1 MNGTMAER
9 IAKRFVGLPLEQR
22 RLFLARL
29 RAEGKDFSL
38 LPLPVSR
45 HDCAQI
51 PLSFAQQRL
60 LFLWQLEPQNAAYN
74 MAAGLRLKGRLDESA
89 LSRSFDHLVA
99 RHEVLRTV
107 FHTDGDQPHQV
118 LLDQQSV
125 PLARIDLSDV
135 AAEDREAVLAQQVQA
150 VTAQPFDLRHGPLLR
165 ASLFCLADD
174 EFVLVVS
181 MHHIVSDGWS
191 MDVMVKE
198 FVQCYQAFSLEREP
212 QLPALALQYADYAIW
227 QRRWLEAGEGERQLD
242 YWRQQLGEEHPL
254 LEVAP
259 DFTRPLTQSFEG
271 QTLSFD
277 FGAELSRQLHGF
289 ARAQGISL
297 FMLVLAG
304 FSLFLSR
311 QAGQRDIRVGV
322 PNANRGRAEVEGLI
336 GFFVNTQVLRCEV
349 DERGS
354 FEDLLA
360 KVREAAFGAQ
370 AHQELPFEQLVDE
383 LVAERTLGHN
393 PLFQAKFNQNVGMQK
408 QRAMALPGL
417 SVAEYPLAKDGT
429 HFDLALDITDD
440 GALIHG
446 QMTYASD
453 LYRHSTVEGFVPA
466 LLELL
471 GELLKAPQA
480 PLHSV
485 ATVVPSALAAPCAP
499 ALSVLQHWAREV
511 ARQPDALAARDLNA
525 SVSFQA
531 LDQAANRL
539 AQHLRALGVSDGQP
553 VAVLMERSLDWLTC
567 VLGIF
572 KAGAVYMPLDVKAP
586 TARLQQMVTS
596 AKAGVLL
603 CAAGDARVEQLAVA
617 NCQGVVFDAQQWH
630 QQPSS
635 APDLSASAQ
644 SPAYVI
650 HTSGSTGQPK
660 GVLVSHGA
668 LGSYVRGVLE
678 RLEPAADASMA
689 LVSTIAADL
698 GFTVLFGALCS
709 GRLLH
714 VLPEELGFDPDRFA
728 EYMAEH
734 RVGMLKIVPGH
745 LAALLQASR
754 PADVLPGQVLIV
766 GGEACPPAL
775 VARVQQLK
783 PGCRIINHYGPS
795 ETTVGVLAHDVGG
808 LPADARSVPVGT
820 PLTGAHVY
828 VLDDVLNS
836 VADQV
841 AGELYI
847 GGASV
852 ALGYLGQP
860 GLTAERFVPDP
871 YGSAGARVY
880 RSGDRVRRNRQQAL
894 EFIGRADDQV
904 KVRGYRVEPAEVA
917 RVLLGLEGVS
927 EAAVLALPLDD
938 DPARLQLL
946 AWIVPAPGVALKA
959 ESLREQLQ
967 ACLPDYMV
975 PAQLVLLEQLP
986 LTANGKLDKRALP
999 VPGVVTQRFV
1009 APVGEVEEKLAA
1021 IWADVLKL
1029 ERVGST
1035 DNFFELGGDSILSL
1049 QIIARAKRQGIKL
1062 SPKQLFEK
1070 QTVGQLAAVAKL
1082 IEAKPSAAAVAQ
1094 KVSGNLPL
1102 LPIQAR
1108 FFETPIAQRQHWNQS
1123 VLLQPQSVLDAG
1135 HLHAA
1140 LLAVIEH
1147 HDALSLNFQLSGASW
1162 QAAFESQRD
1171 PELLWVRE
1179 LQDSAQLS
1187 ALANEA
1193 QRSLDLQ
1200 QGRLLRAVL
1209 ATLPDGEQRLLLV
1222 IHHLVVDGVSWRI
1235 LLEDLQLA
1243 YRTLAAGRALA
1254 LPGKSSSLQSWAE
1267 HLHRYGQSDVPGG
1280 EREYWLQTLS
1290 ADHAELPRDFAVD
1303 LQTRAHAARVSSR
1316 LSQACTHK
1324 LLKVAPAAYRT
1335 QINDLLL
1342 TALARVLCDW
1352 SQQPSVLI
1360 QLEGHGREDLFDDVD
1375 LSRTVG
1381 WFSSLFP
1388 VRLTPAAA
1396 PGASLCAIKEQL
1408 RAVPGK
1414 GIGYGVL
1421 RYLTGAEELR
1431 ELAPPRVT
1439 FNYLGQFDGAFSAA
1453 DGALFV
1459 PAAESAGD
1467 TQDAAAPLGNWL
1479 SIDGQVYGG
1488 ELELTWTFGAG
1499 MYRADTVQALADAY
1513 RAELERLIEH
1523 CCDSGEAA
1531 VTPSDFNLVSLTQA
1545 QLSALPIAARDI
1557 TDVYPL
1563 SPMQQGILFHSLND
1577 PDSPAYTN
1585 QLRVDVQHLQPERFR
1600 QAWQQTLEAHDILRT
1615 AFVWPSDAAAP
1626 VQVVRNTVQ
1635 MPWSVHDWRGRSDL
1649 DTALTQLA
1657 NDDLA
1662 NGFDLTGAPLLRVSL
1677 VRSDDVGY
1685 HLIYT
1690 CHHIL
1695 MDGWSTSQLFGE
1707 VLQRYAGIT
1716 PATAQGRYRDY
1727 IEWLGQRDQAAS
1739 RQFWTQALIDL
1750 EEPTRLASALP
1761 MQVGG
1766 ASGYADHQH
1775 VFSAALTSELNRFA
1789 REQKVTLNTL
1799 VQAAWLVL
1807 LQRYTGQDCVAFGAT
1822 VAGRPT
1828 DLPGV
1833 EQQIGLFINTLP
1845 VVAAPSAELAVEHWL
1860 QQVQGLNLALREHEH
1875 TPLYDIQRWGGLGAG
1890 ALFDSILVFENY
1902 PMAEALEQGPAT
1914 GLVFSDIR
1922 RQEQTNYPLT
1932 LVAVTGREL
1941 SLGVSYDQSCFDA
1954 PTIVGLSQQLEGLLV
1969 QFLDDATQPLGA
1981 LQLLAEPQRQQAI
1994 NWGQAPVSA
2003 ADSRTVLEHIAAQV
2017 QQQADATAI
2026 VFGEQQIDYRS
2037 LDLQANRLAHKLQ
2050 ALGVGPEVRVGVCM
2064 RRTPDMLVGLLAI
2077 LKAGGAYVP
2086 LDPDYPQE
2094 RLLHMLEDSRAAV
2107 LLTEPAAQAMLPSGL
2122 KAQVLL
2128 VEEGAQ
2134 WLAGYPSTAP
2144 VASISGQNLA
2154 YVIYTSGS
2162 TGKPKGVAISHA
2174 NLSALIQWSAGQYRA
2189 EQLRGVLASTS
2200 ICFDL
2205 SVWEIFVTLA
2215 CGGCM
2220 VLADNALALADL
2232 PARERVTLINTVP
2245 SAIAALQRAGQ
2256 IPTSVATI
2264 NLAGEPLK
2272 QSLVDTLYATTSVQ
2286 QVYDLYGPSEDT
2298 TYSTFTLRTAQG
2310 QANIGRPLDNTVAY
2324 LLDSQLQVLPAG
2336 AAAELYLGG
2345 AGVTRGYL
2353 LQAALTA
2360 ERFVPNPY
2368 ASNGERLYRSGDLVR
2383 QSRDGNIEYIGRA
2396 DHQVKIR
2403 GFRIELSEIEAR
2415 LLEQDEVREAVVL
2428 AQDGAAGKHLHG
2440 YVVAAQPVSDRV
2452 LLAERLRAAL
2462 ASRLPAHMVPGHLHL
2477 IEAVPLT
2484 PNGKLD
2490 RKALMALGESPA
2502 TQQYEAPQTDLQWE
2516 VATVWQEV
2524 LEVERVGLADN
2535 FFQLGGHS
2543 LLATLVVTRIKERLG
2558 DKVPLKELFE
2568 ADTLQAF
2575 CKRIEA
2581 LRVEMSPVQDELA
2594 KSLEALKRLSLD
2606 DLEKLIS

>member
-1 MNGTMAER
+1 MSGTMAER

-22 RLFLARL
+22 RQFLARL
-29 RAEGKDFSL
+29 REDGKDFSL

-45 HDCAQI
+45 HEATPI

-60 LFLWQLEPQNAAYN
+60 LFLWQLEPQSAAYN
-74 MAAGLRLKGRLDESA
+74 MAAGLRLNGRLDEAA
-89 LSRSFDHLVA
+89 LQRSFDHLVM

-107 FHTDGDQPHQV
+107 FHTDGDQPYQV
-118 LLDQQSV
+118 ILDQQ
-125 PLARIDLSDV
+125 PIALERIDLTGLPVS
-135 AAEDREAVLAQQVQA
+135 EREAALAQQVQT
-150 VTAQPFDLRHGPLLR
+150 VTARPFDLRHGPLLR
-165 ASLFCLADD
+165 ASLFAVAD
-174 EFVLVVS
+174 EQFVLVVS

-198 FVQCYQAFSLEREP
+198 FVQCYQAFSLAREP
-212 QLPALALQYADYAIW
+212 QLPALPLQYADYAIW
-227 QRRWLEAGEGERQLD
+227 QRRWLEAGEGERQLE
-242 YWRQQLGEEHPL
+242 YWRQQLGEEQPL

-259 DFTRPLTQSFEG
+259 DYARPLTQSFAG

-277 FGAELSRQLHGF
+277 FGAQLSLQLNAF
-289 ARAQGISL
+289 ARSQGISL

-311 QAGQRDIRVGV
+311 HAGQRDIRVGV

-354 FEDLLA
+354 FADLLA
-360 KVREAAFGAQ
+360 RVREAAFGAQ

-408 QRAMALPGL
+408 QRSMTLPGL
-417 SVAEYPLAKDGT
+417 SVAEYPLDKDGT

-440 GALIHG
+440 GTLIHG

-453 LYRHSTVEGFVPA
+453 LYRPETVAGFVPA
-466 LLELL
+466 LLGLFS
-471 GELLKAPQA
+471 ELLKAPQA

-485 ATVVPSALAAPCAP
+485 APLAPAVLAAPGEP
-499 ALSVLQHWAREV
+499 AQSVLHLWDRQV
-511 ARQPDALAARDLNA
+511 AQQPEALAARDLHQ
-525 SVSFQA
+525 SMSFQA

-539 AQHLRALGVSDGQP
+539 AHHLLAQGLNIGEP

-567 VLGIF
+567 VLAIF

-586 TARLQQMVTS
+586 NARLQQMLGS
-596 AKAGVLL
+596 AGARLLL
-603 CAAGDARVEQLAVA
+603 CAEGDARVSALAVDG
-617 NCQGVVFDAQQWH
+617 CQGLAYAPTQW
-630 QQPSS
+630 QAMADVSPAVS
-635 APDLSASAQ
+635 LFAQ

-668 LGSYVRGVLE
+668 LGSYVRGALE
-678 RLEPAADASMA
+678 RLAPTPDSSMA

-728 EYMAEH
+728 EYMATH

-745 LAALLQASR
+745 LAALLQAAR
-754 PADVLPGQVLIV
+754 AADVLPQHALIV
-766 GGEACPPAL
+766 GGEACSPAL
-775 VARVQQLK
+775 VERVRQLK
-783 PGCRIINHYGPS
+783 PDCRVINHYGPS
-795 ETTVGVLAHDVGG
+795 ETTVGVLTHEVGE
-808 LPADARSVPVGT
+808 LAADARCVPVGT
-820 PLTGAHVY
+820 ALTGAQVY

-847 GGASV
+847 GGDSV
-852 ALGYLGQP
+852 ALGYLNQP
-860 GLTAERFVPDP
+860 GLTAERFLPDP
-871 YGSAGARVY
+871 FGAPGSRVY
-880 RSGDRVRRNRQQAL
+880 RSGDRVRRNRQQAM

-917 RVLLGLEGVS
+917 RVLLGLDGVS
-927 EAAVLALPLDD
+927 EAAVLALALDD

-946 AWIVPAPGVALKA
+946 AWCVPVAGVSLQAQG
-959 ESLREQLQ
+959 LREQLQ
-967 ACLPDYMV
+967 ACLPEYMV
-975 PAQLVLLEQLP
+975 PAQIVLLAQLP

-999 VPGVVTQRFV
+999 VPGLVTQQFV

-1021 IWADVLKL
+1021 IWAEVLKL
-1029 ERVGST
+1029 ERVGSS

-1070 QTVGQLAAVAKL
+1070 QTIGQLAAVARL
-1082 IEAKPSAAAVAQ
+1082 IEAKPATTAAPAAR
-1094 KVSGNLPL
+1094 GPLPL

-1108 FFETPIAQRQHWNQS
+1108 FFEMEIARRQHWNQS
-1123 VLLQPQSVLDAG
+1123 VMLQPTTPLDAT
-1135 HLHAA
+1135 HLRTALAA
-1140 LLAVIEH
+1140 LVEQ
-1147 HDALSLNFQLSGASW
+1147 HDALALNFQLSGDTW
-1162 QAAFESQRD
+1162 QALPQSQRD

-1179 LQDSAQLS
+1179 LDSLASLP
-1187 ALANEA
+1187 ALADEA

-1200 QGRLLRAVL
+1200 LGRLLRAVL
-1209 ATLPDGEQRLLLV
+1209 VNLPNAEQRLLLV

-1235 LLEDLQLA
+1235 LLEDLQHA
-1243 YRTLAAGRALA
+1243 YTALAAGTPLI
-1254 LPGKSSSLQSWAE
+1254 LPGKSSSLHSWAE
-1267 HLHRYGQSDVPGG
+1267 HLHRYGQSEALAAEGAWW
-1280 EREYWLQTLS
+1280 RQTLE
-1290 ADHAELPRDFAVD
+1290 AGDATLPRDFPQEH
-1303 LQTRAHAARVSSR
+1303 QTRAQAARASSR
-1316 LSQACTHK
+1316 LSQALTHK

-1352 SQQPSVLI
+1352 SEQPSVLV

-1388 VRLTPAAA
+1388 VRLTPEAT

-1421 RYLTGAEELR
+1421 RYLSRCAELQA
-1431 ELAPPRVT
+1431 LPQPRVT
-1439 FNYLGQFDGAFSAA
+1439 FNYLGQFDGAFNPEE
-1453 DGALFV
+1453 GALFV
-1459 PAAESAGD
+1459 PSGESTGAN
-1467 TQDAAAPLGNWL
+1467 QDAAAPLGNWL
-1479 SIDGQVYGG
+1479 SVDGQVYGG
-1488 ELELTWTFGAG
+1488 ELELTWTFGTG
-1499 MYRADTVQALADAY
+1499 MYRAETIEALAEAY
-1513 RAELERLIEH
+1513 RRELERLIEH

-1531 VTPSDFNLVSLTQA
+1531 VTPSDFSLATLTQA
-1545 QLSALPIAARDI
+1545 QLSALPIPARDI
-1557 TDVYPL
+1557 VDLYPL
-1563 SPMQQGILFHSLND
+1563 SPMQQGILFHSVND

-1585 QLRVDVQHLQPERFR
+1585 QLRVDVQHLDAERFR
-1600 QAWQQTLEAHDILRT
+1600 QAWQHTVDAHEILRT
-1615 AFVWPSDAAAP
+1615 AFVWPQDAAAA
-1626 VQVVRNTVQ
+1626 VQVVRQTAQ
-1635 MPWSVHDWRGRSDL
+1635 MPWSTQDWRGRADL
-1649 DTALTQLA
+1649 GTALDQLA
-1657 NDDLA
+1657 GDDLA
-1662 NGFDLTGAPLLRVSL
+1662 SGFDLTGAPLLRVTL
-1677 VRSDDVGY
+1677 VRTDEATH

-1716 PATAQGRYRDY
+1716 PSAGQGRYRDY
-1727 IEWLGQRDQAAS
+1727 IEWLGQRDQQAS
-1739 RQFWTQALIDL
+1739 RQFWSTALADL
-1750 EEPTRLASALP
+1750 EQPTRLASAMP
-1761 MQVGG
+1761 VRHA

-1775 VFSAALTSELNRFA
+1775 VFSEPLTAELNRFA

-1799 VQAAWLVL
+1799 VQAAWLLL
-1807 LQRYTGQDCVAFGAT
+1807 LQRYTGQDHVAFGAT

-1845 VVAAPSAELAVEHWL
+1845 VVAAPSPEIGVSQWL
-1860 QQVQGLNLALREHEH
+1860 QQVQDLNLALREHEH
-1875 TPLYDIQRWGGLGAG
+1875 TPLYDIQRWAGTGAG

-1902 PMAEALEQGPAT
+1902 PMAEALAQGPET
-1914 GLVFSDIR
+1914 GLKFSAIR

-1941 SLGVSYDQSCFDA
+1941 SLGVSYDQASFDA
-1954 PTIVGLSQQLEGLLV
+1954 PAISVLSAQLQGLLE
-1969 QFLDDATQPLGA
+1969 QFLADATQPLGA

-1994 NWGQAPVSA
+1994 EWGKAPVTTP
-2003 ADSRTVLEHIAAQV
+2003 DQRTVLAHIAAQV
-2017 QQQADATAI
+2017 QRQPQANAVLFAEQSIAYQNLDA
-2026 VFGEQQIDYRS
+2026 R
-2037 LDLQANRLAHKLQ
+2037 ANRLAHKLQ
-2050 ALGVGPEVRVGVCM
+2050 GMGVGPEVRVGVCM
-2064 RRTPDMLVGLLAI
+2064 RRTPQMLVGLLAI

-2094 RLLHMLEDSRAAV
+2094 RLLHMLDDSRAAV
-2107 LLTEPAAQAMLPSGL
+2107 LLTEPAALAMLPETLS
-2122 KAQVLL
+2122 AQVLL
-2128 VEEGAQ
+2128 VDENVASE
-2134 WLAGYPSTAP
+2134 YPATAP
-2144 VASISGQNLA
+2144 LVNLAADNLA

-2162 TGKPKGVAISHA
+2162 TGKPKGVAISHG
-2174 NLSALIQWSAGQYRA
+2174 NLSALIQWSAGVYRE

-2215 CGGCM
+2215 CGGCL

-2232 PARERVTLINTVP
+2232 PARDQVTLINTVP

-2256 IPTSVATI
+2256 IPSSVGTI

-2272 QSLVDTLYATTSVQ
+2272 QGLVDSLYASTQVQ

-2298 TYSTFTLRTAQG
+2298 TYSTFTLRTPKG
-2310 QANIGRPLDNTVAY
+2310 RANIGRPLDNTVAY
-2324 LLDSQLQVLPAG
+2324 LLDSQLQVPPEG
-2336 AAAELYLGG
+2336 VAAELYLAG

-2353 LQAALTA
+2353 RRAALTA

-2368 ASNGERLYRSGDLVR
+2368 ASNGERLYRTGDLVR
-2383 QSRDGNIEYIGRA
+2383 QGDDGNIEYIGRA

-2415 LLEQDEVREAVVL
+2415 LLELDDIREAVVL
-2428 AQDGAAGKHLHG
+2428 AQDGAAGKHLHA
-2440 YVVAAQPVSDRV
+2440 YLVAAPDSERST
-2452 LLAERLRAAL
+2452 LAERVRSAL
-2462 ASRLPAHMVPGHLHL
+2462 VSRLPAHMVPGHLHL
-2477 IEAVPLT
+2477 IDAIPLT

-2490 RKALMALGESPA
+2490 RKALMALGESP
-2502 TQQYEAPQTDLQWE
+2502 TQEQYQAPQSDLQWE
-2516 VATVWQEV
+2516 VATIWQQV

-2543 LLATLVVTRIKERLG
+2543 LLATLVVTRVQERLG
-2558 DKVPLKELFE
+2558 DKVPLKALFE
-2568 ADTLQAF
+2568 TDTLKDF
-2575 CKRIEA
+2575 CARIEA